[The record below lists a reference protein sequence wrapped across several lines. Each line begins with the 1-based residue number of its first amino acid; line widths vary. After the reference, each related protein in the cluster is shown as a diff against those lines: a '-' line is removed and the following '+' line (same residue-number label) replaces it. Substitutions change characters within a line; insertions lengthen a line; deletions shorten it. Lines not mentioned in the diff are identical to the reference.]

1 MVFLS
6 HDLSLRLR
14 AAHIHPMVWSDHSPI
29 SADLSDIV
37 PRPRPASWRINDSI
51 LHDQSLILELRTL
64 LDEYFL
70 FNDLPD
76 TSSMTLWEAHKAVVR
91 GHPIS
96 MASRRK
102 KLATSKR
109 ASLTIQLQTLER
121 QHKLSPDEEVL
132 AKILKVRSD
141 LNLLLSESTASALKR
156 LRQTFYEKGDKA
168 DRILASRLRAQRSQN
183 NFMALKSPSGLPIY
197 RPDQIGREFQKFY
210 STLYNL
216 DALNPGNAPPADT
229 IAAFLR
235 QANLPTLSN
244 SLVQQLNEDIT
255 SEEILAVIKAQKS
268 SKAPGP
274 DGFSAA
280 YYKRFS
286 QTLVP
291 HLRSLFNAVLH
302 GEPFPKS
309 MLEAR
314 IVVIHKE
321 GKDPSDCASYR
332 PISLLNVDIK
342 LYAKILATR
351 LNGVLPGLIHYDQV
365 GFIPG
370 RQARDNT
377 RRAIDLV
384 QIINQRCL
392 PAMMLSLDAE
402 KAFDRI
408 SWEFMTL
415 ALKAYGF
422 TAEFLTGADMS
433 GIGKMTWA
441 LPQTIYAGK
450 RPSPQYYKNLLTF
463 QFAIEKLNNNSY
475 ILPNI
480 TLGYHVYD
488 SCNAGN
494 KAIKSVL
501 QILSGPGRMVP
512 NYSCTERGKVI
523 GFIGDHHSEMTVPIA
538 QLLGVY
544 RYSQISY
551 GATHSALGDRR
562 FYPTFFRTLQNDRTI
577 YSMLSKIL
585 KYFGWT
591 WIGILASDDDSG
603 DMEVELLTN
612 YVTRR
617 GICVAFTIKMSLNHK
632 DWINKRTAQIISK
645 SNAKVIILCGTFSQT
660 FMRCVDEISDILSDR
675 TIVLSPIWANNKFLI
690 DFFGKIFNG
699 SLLHHY
705 LKNLKYSFDDSPL
718 IFDENGDFITNY
730 QILNWIITKEN
741 KVRSWQVGEFRPLD
755 KEDRQLLINESAI
768 TWKKGVN
775 QIPDSRC
782 SEMCLPGSRK
792 VPRPGIH
799 TCCYDCA
806 PCSEGEISN
815 TTDSKNCL
823 KCQDDEWPNE
833 KRDLCIPKYEDFLS
847 YTNDEISAVFISVLV
862 FFCFITQLILGI
874 FISHQD
880 TPIVKAN
887 NKNLSFL
894 LLVSIMLSFL
904 CVFLFLGRPVDI
916 TCMLRQIF
924 FGILF
929 SIAVSSVL
937 AKTIMVC
944 IAFRATKPG
953 SVWRKWMGV
962 KLPNCVVCI
971 CSSVQVMICISWL
984 SISPPFQELD
994 THSYQGQ
1001 IIVQCNEGS
1010 VIGFYSVLGYMGVLA
1025 AVSFITAFIARTLP
1039 DSFNEAKYIT
1049 FSMLVFCSVWIAMI
1063 PAYLSTKG
1071 KYMVAVEIF
1080 SILTSNAGLLGCIFF
1095 PKCYVILCRPEMNTK
1110 LHLLDD
1116 RKS

>member
-1 MVFLS
+1 MT
-6 HDLSLRLR
+6 D
-14 AAHIHPMVWSDHSPI
+14 
-29 SADLSDIV
+29 
-37 PRPRPASWRINDSI
+37 
-51 LHDQSLILELRTL
+51 DQTQRKR
-64 LDEYFL
+64 DRHHQA
-70 FNDLPD
+70 N
-76 TSSMTLWEAHKAVVR
+76 MTLVK
-91 GHPIS
+91 
-96 MASRRK
+96 
-102 KLATSKR
+102 
-109 ASLTIQLQTLER
+109 
-121 QHKLSPDEEVL
+121 
-132 AKILKVRSD
+132 
-141 LNLLLSESTASALKR
+141 
-156 LRQTFYEKGDKA
+156 
-168 DRILASRLRAQRSQN
+168 
-183 NFMALKSPSGLPIY
+183 LPITEKPIKE
-197 RPDQIGREFQKFY
+197 RTGQGNITVSEQD
-210 STLYNL
+210 ST
-216 DALNPGNAPPADT
+216 P
-229 IAAFLR
+229 FL
-235 QANLPTLSN
+235 
-244 SLVQQLNEDIT
+244 
-255 SEEILAVIKAQKS
+255 
-268 SKAPGP
+268 
-274 DGFSAA
+274 
-280 YYKRFS
+280 
-286 QTLVP
+286 
-291 HLRSLFNAVLH
+291 
-302 GEPFPKS
+302 
-309 MLEAR
+309 M
-314 IVVIHKE
+314 
-321 GKDPSDCASYR
+321 
-332 PISLLNVDIK
+332 
-342 LYAKILATR
+342 
-351 LNGVLPGLIHYDQV
+351 
-365 GFIPG
+365 
-370 RQARDNT
+370 
-377 RRAIDLV
+377 
-384 QIINQRCL
+384 
-392 PAMMLSLDAE
+392 
-402 KAFDRI
+402 
-408 SWEFMTL
+408 
-415 ALKAYGF
+415 
-422 TAEFLTGADMS
+422 
-433 GIGKMTWA
+433 
-441 LPQTIYAGK
+441 
-450 RPSPQYYKNLLTF
+450 PSPQHYKNLLTF

-475 ILPNI
+475 LLPNI

-501 QILSGPGRMVP
+501 QILSGPGRTVP

-523 GFIGDHHSEMTVPIA
+523 GFIGDHHSVTTVPIA
-538 QLLGVY
+538 QFLGAY
-544 RYSQISY
+544 HYSQISY

-617 GICVAFTIKMSLNHK
+617 GICVAFTIKMSFKHK
-632 DWINKRTAQIISK
+632 DWINKRTAQIIRK

-660 FMRCVDEISDILSDR
+660 FMKCLEVMYDVLSDR
-675 TIVLSPIWANNKFLI
+675 TIVLSPIWANNKFLMELI
-690 DFFGKIFNG
+690 GNIFNG
-699 SLLHHY
+699 SLVLD
-705 LKNLKYSFDDSPL
+705 NLQ
-718 IFDENGDFITNY
+718 I
-730 QILNWIITKEN
+730 ILNWIITN
-741 KVRSWQVGEFRPLD
+741 QMKVRSLQVGEFRPLD
-755 KEDRQLLINESAI
+755 KEDRQILINKSAV

-782 SEMCLPGSRK
+782 SRMCLPGSRK

-799 TCCYDCA
+799 PCCYDCA

-833 KRDLCIPKYEDFLS
+833 KKDLCISKYEDFLS
-847 YTNDEISAVFISVLV
+847 YTNDEISVVFISVSI
-862 FFCFITQLILGI
+862 FFCFLTQLILGI

-916 TCMLRQIF
+916 TCMLRQIS

-944 IAFRATKPG
+944 IAFNATKPG

-971 CSSVQVMICISWL
+971 CSSVQVMISISWL

-1095 PKCYVILCRPEMNTK
+1095 PKCYVILCRPELNTK
-1110 LHLLDD
+1110 LHLLDE

>member
-1 MVFLS
+1 MEVE
-6 HDLSLRLR
+6 
-14 AAHIHPMVWSDHSPI
+14 
-29 SADLSDIV
+29 V
-37 PRPRPASWRINDSI
+37 PVV
-51 LHDQSLILELRTL
+51 
-64 LDEYFL
+64 DE
-70 FNDLPD
+70 
-76 TSSMTLWEAHKAVVR
+76 V
-91 GHPIS
+91 
-96 MASRRK
+96 
-102 KLATSKR
+102 
-109 ASLTIQLQTLER
+109 
-121 QHKLSPDEEVL
+121 
-132 AKILKVRSD
+132 
-141 LNLLLSESTASALKR
+141 
-156 LRQTFYEKGDKA
+156 
-168 DRILASRLRAQRSQN
+168 
-183 NFMALKSPSGLPIY
+183 
-197 RPDQIGREFQKFY
+197 
-210 STLYNL
+210 
-216 DALNPGNAPPADT
+216 
-229 IAAFLR
+229 
-235 QANLPTLSN
+235 
-244 SLVQQLNEDIT
+244 
-255 SEEILAVIKAQKS
+255 
-268 SKAPGP
+268 
-274 DGFSAA
+274 
-280 YYKRFS
+280 
-286 QTLVP
+286 
-291 HLRSLFNAVLH
+291 
-302 GEPFPKS
+302 
-309 MLEAR
+309 
-314 IVVIHKE
+314 
-321 GKDPSDCASYR
+321 
-332 PISLLNVDIK
+332 
-342 LYAKILATR
+342 
-351 LNGVLPGLIHYDQV
+351 VLPPV
-365 GFIPG
+365 IPI
-370 RQARDNT
+370 T
-377 RRAIDLV
+377 
-384 QIINQRCL
+384 IITAQFGYEQR
-392 PAMMLSLDAE
+392 PM
-402 KAFDRI
+402 K
-408 SWEFMTL
+408 
-415 ALKAYGF
+415 
-422 TAEFLTGADMS
+422 S
-433 GIGKMTWA
+433 G
-441 LPQTIYAGK
+441 Q

-475 ILPNI
+475 LLPNI

-501 QILSGPGRMVP
+501 QILSGPGRTVP
-512 NYSCTERGKVI
+512 NYSCTERGK
-523 GFIGDHHSEMTVPIA
+523 
-538 QLLGVY
+538 
-544 RYSQISY
+544 ISY

-577 YSMLSKIL
+577 YSMLSKVL
-585 KYFGWT
+585 EYFGWT
-591 WIGILASDDDSG
+591 WIGILASNDDSG
-603 DMEVELLTN
+603 DIEVELLTN

-660 FMRCVDEISDILSDR
+660 FMRCLEVMYDVLSDR
-675 TIVLSPIWANNKFLI
+675 TIVLSPIWANNKFLM
-690 DFFGKIFNG
+690 DSFANIFNG

-705 LKNLKYSFDDSPL
+705 LKNLKYSSDDDSPL

-730 QILNWIITKEN
+730 QILNWIITKQM
-741 KVRSWQVGEFRPLD
+741 KVRSLQVGEFRPLD
-755 KEDRQLLINESAI
+755 KEDRQILINKSAI

-782 SEMCLPGSRK
+782 SRMCLPGSRK

-799 TCCYDCA
+799 PCCYDCA
-806 PCSEGEISN
+806 KCSEGEISN

-833 KRDLCIPKYEDFLS
+833 KRDLCISKYEDFLS
-847 YTNDEISAVFISVLV
+847 YTNDEISVVFISVSV

-874 FISHQD
+874 FISHRD

-916 TCMLRQIF
+916 TCMLRQIS

-944 IAFRATKPG
+944 IAFNATKPG

-962 KLPNCVVCI
+962 KLPNCVVFI
-971 CSSVQVMICISWL
+971 CSSVQVMISVSWL

-1025 AVSFITAFIARTLP
+1025 TVSFITAFIARTLP

-1071 KYMVAVEIF
+1071 KHMVSVEIF

-1095 PKCYVILCRPEMNTK
+1095 PKCYAILCRPELNTK
-1110 LHLLDD
+1110 LYLLDN